1 MTLLVM
7 SQSALAD
14 YCRSVNSS
22 RYLFKADTYECCRL
36 PGGGVSHGEGGAAR
50 PVLGL
55 DHLGARVL
63 DPLSQRLQG
72 VSGELHSGG
81 ALNGRKIFSDE

>member
-1 MTLLVM
+1 M
-7 SQSALAD
+7 
-14 YCRSVNSS
+14 
-22 RYLFKADTYECCRL
+22 FECSRL

-72 VSGELHSGG
+72 VGGELNSGG
-81 ALNGRKIFSDE
+81 ALSGRKIFNDE